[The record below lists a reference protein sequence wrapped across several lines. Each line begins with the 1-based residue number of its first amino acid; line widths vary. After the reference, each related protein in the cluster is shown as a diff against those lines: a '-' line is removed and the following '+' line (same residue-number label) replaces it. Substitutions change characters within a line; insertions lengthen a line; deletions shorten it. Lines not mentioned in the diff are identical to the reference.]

1 MPISHFSKSFGTQD
15 AKVSPLTA
23 DPSGGSVTYGTS
35 VDVPAIK
42 SVEISGDVNTV
53 ELRGDNALLDSATTL
68 TNISST
74 VTHGKLSLD
83 VLGVL
88 FSGAAPVDGGTG
100 TTETVTWDLTA
111 NSAPQYF
118 KVEAATPNNGA
129 DTIGGDVHFVLH
141 KCIINGFPD
150 LGLAEEDYR
159 VSSFGA
165 AAVPLLAT
173 GRKWLS
179 IVLNETAA
187 AIT

>member
-1 MPISHFSKSFGTQD
+1 MPIAHFTKAFGTQD
-15 AKVSPLTA
+15 AKVSPLTD
-23 DPSGGSVTYGTS
+23 DPSGGSATYGTS

-53 ELRGDNALLDSATTL
+53 ELRGDNALQDSATTL
-68 TNISST
+68 TNISAT

-83 VLGVL
+83 VLSAL
-88 FSGAAPVDGGTG
+88 FSGSVTDAGTG
-100 TTETVTWDLTA
+100 TAETATWDLTA
-111 NSAPQYF
+111 TTALKYF
-118 KVEAATPNNGA
+118 KLEAATPSTGA
-129 DTIGGDVHFVLH
+129 DFVGGDVHFLLH

-159 VSSFGA
+159 TSSFGA

-179 IVLNETAA
+179 IILNETAA
-187 AIT
+187 AIV

>member
-1 MPISHFSKSFGTQD
+1 MPAAHFSKVFGTQD
-15 AKVSPLTA
+15 AKVAKVTD
-23 DPSGGSVTYGTS
+23 DPSGGSVTYAAS

-53 ELRGDNALLDSATTL
+53 ELRGDNSLLDSATTL
-68 TNISST
+68 TNISAA

-88 FSGAAPVDGGTG
+88 LGPTVVDSGTG
-100 TTETVTWDLTA
+100 TTEVATFDLTA
-111 NSAPQYF
+111 TSALNYF
-118 KVEAATPNNGA
+118 KLEAATPSTGS
-129 DTIGGDVHFVLH
+129 DFVGGDVHFVLH

-150 LGLAEEDYR
+150 IGTAEEDYR
-159 VSSFGA
+159 TSSFGV

-179 IVLNETAA
+179 IVFNETAA

>member
-1 MPISHFSKSFGTQD
+1 MPISHFTKSFGTQD

-53 ELRGDNALLDSATTL
+53 ELRGDNSLLDSATTL
-68 TNISST
+68 TNISAT

-83 VLGVL
+83 VLGTMFGIV
-88 FSGAAPVDGGTG
+88 PVDAGTG
-100 TTETVTWDLTA
+100 TVETATFDLTA
-111 NSAPQYF
+111 TSTPQYF
-118 KVEAATPNNGA
+118 KVEAATPNNGS
-129 DTIGGDVHFVLH
+129 DFVGGDVHFLLH

-159 VSSFGA
+159 TSSFGVS
-165 AAVPLLAT
+165 AVPLLAT
-173 GRKWLS
+173 GRKWMS